1 MVSIS
6 TLIHM
11 NSQLDFVMSAAT
23 DSQSNFS
30 QGWCCQSALS
40 ANNPKTAEGT
50 ISSTCTVHPHVP
62 VVASSALWIALP

>member
-11 NSQLDFVMSAAT
+11 NGELDFVMSAAT
-23 DSQSNFS
+23 GSNSDFS

-50 ISSTCTVHPHVP
+50 I
-62 VVASSALWIALP
+62 

>member
-11 NSQLDFVMSAAT
+11 NGELDFVMSAAT
-23 DSQSNFS
+23 GSNSDFS

-40 ANNPKTAEGT
+40 AKNPKTAEGT
-50 ISSTCTVHPHVP
+50 I
-62 VVASSALWIALP
+62 